1 MRGLLLAVAVLA
13 GACVRPLPP
22 PALGTELPKAELS
35 KLSLKT
41 YPGGAP
47 WRLKDLEGR
56 VVLLDVWATWCD
68 PCRDSLPLY
77 ADLQKQYGPQ
87 GLSVVTV
94 SVDAD
99 PAVVPPFLAQL
110 KVDLPVLTDPGA
122 AQVEPLL
129 KVQVMPSTYVIDRTG
144 RLRFFHEGFAGEFL
158 ARTTQELEQ
167 LLAEPAR

>member
-1 MRGLLLAVAVLA
+1 MRALLFGAVLSLS
-13 GACVRPLPP
+13 ACVRVAPP
-22 PALGTELPKAELS
+22 PALGTELPKADLGA
-35 KLSLKT
+35 LRLKT
-41 YPGGAP
+41 VPGGAD
-47 WRLKDLEGR
+47 WKLSDLKGR

-77 ADLQKQYGPQ
+77 NDLQKQYGSQ

-110 KVDLPVLTDPGA
+110 KVDLPVLTDPNA
-122 AQVEPLL
+122 AQAEPLL
-129 KVQVMPSTYVIDRTG
+129 KVQVMPSTYVVDRAG

-158 ARTTQELEQ
+158 TRTTQELEQ
-167 LLAEPAR
+167 LLAEPAQ